1 MSEFVAEEGRI
12 DDALRLLCEVFRYDL
27 SGMSN
32 DFRMESLYIFAKY
45 FFPYEKT
52 MVKMAP
58 GITERIQKYANT
70 LVLDRNQ
77 LHEFMIDEMKK
88 YSLQFQLFS
97 PEECADIVLAEC
109 EKDTE
114 SLEKCISR
122 QRNDSEKGITA
133 NLRNS

>member
-1 MSEFVAEEGRI
+1 M
-12 DDALRLLCEVFRYDL
+12 RLLCEVVLYDL

-32 DFRMESLYIFAKY
+32 GFRMESLYIFAKY

-70 LVLDRNQ
+70 LGLDRNQ

-97 PEECADIVLAEC
+97 PEECADIVFYEFDNNTAA
-109 EKDTE
+109 
-114 SLEKCISR
+114 LEKLYSVAENR
-122 QRNDSEKGITA
+122 FRKKYK
-133 NLRNS
+133 L